1 MDLVKRFLKY
11 VSFDTQSDDNS
22 TLTPSTNKQ
31 LVLGKYLV
39 NELKSIGC
47 EDVFL
52 DQYGIVYA
60 TIPSNVNNQVP
71 TIGLIAHMDTSPDCS
86 GANVKA
92 KIINKY
98 DGNDIILNEN
108 TIMKTSDFPSLLK
121 NKNEDLIVTDGTTLL
136 GADDKAGVAVAIL
149 FAIELSKNTELKHG
163 GLEIVFTRDEEQS
176 MTGIHNVKMKEL
188 ESEHVIVMD
197 ADALGQVQISG
208 ADYTKLSVNVTALKG
223 GHSGIDIDDNTRVN
237 AAKLIAELVNEIPQ
251 GVYHKDEFGVV
262 TSINLGVIVG
272 GGIHTAI
279 DNIKEMKEIKSNQ
292 YQDYM
297 IEKAV
302 TNVIN
307 TKAGATYSIRSSS
320 RKYEDELVNEIKVI
334 VDNFNKK
341 YNELAIA
348 ELETEEHLPPFEK
361 SDDETLINVAKEASE
376 NLNIDIEISSF
387 HAGAETHIYAN
398 EKNKHGVTFKP
409 VLIGVADIYNMHSVN
424 EQIDYVSYLKGYELI
439 KEMFKVFNKN

>member
-1 MDLVKRFLKY
+1 MEKIRENRLINLFC
-11 VSFDTQSDDNS
+11 
-22 TLTPSTNKQ
+22 
-31 LVLGKYLV
+31 
-39 NELKSIGC
+39 ELA
-47 EDVFL
+47 L
-52 DQYGIVYA
+52 
-60 TIPSNVNNQVP
+60 IPSPSLKEEKVIEKILKIFKENNIDAK
-71 TIGLIAHMDTSPDCS
+71 TDDYKNIIAKIPATDATKKPILLSCHMDVVGDDSPINLQLN
-86 GANVKA
+86 GN
-92 KIINKY
+92 IIET
-98 DGNDIILNEN
+98 D
-108 TIMKTSDFPSLLK
+108 KTR
-121 NKNEDLIVTDGTTLL
+121 TL

-149 FAIELSKNTELKHG
+149 LALELSQNKELKHG
-163 GLEIVFTRDEEQS
+163 GLEIVFTRDEEQNMS
-176 MTGIHNVKMKEL
+176 GIHNIKMNEL

-223 GHSGIDIDDNTRVN
+223 GHSGIDIDDKTRLN

-279 DNIKEMKEIKSNQ
+279 DNIKETPEIKSSQ

-320 RKYEDELVNEIKVI
+320 RKYEDDLINEIKVI

-341 YNELAIA
+341 YSELAIA

-361 SDDETLINVAKEASE
+361 SEDETLVNVAKEASK

-398 EKNKHGVTFKP
+398 EKNKYGVTFKP
-409 VLIGVADIYNMHSVN
+409 VLIGVANIYNMHSVN

-439 KEMFKVFNKN
+439 KEMFKVFNK

>member
-22 TLTPSTNKQ
+22 ALTPSTNKQ

-136 GADDKAGVAVAIL
+136 GADDKAGIAIIVET
-149 FAIELSKNTELKHG
+149 AYRIINNKELKHG
-163 GLEIVFTRDEEQS
+163 VIKIAFTPDEEVGRG
-176 MTGIHNVKMKEL
+176 TENFDVKYFNCDYAYT
-188 ESEHVIVMD
+188 VDGGDINY
-197 ADALGQVQISG
+197 IS
-208 ADYTKLSVNVTALKG
+208 YENF
-223 GHSGIDIDDNTRVN
+223 N
-237 AAKLIAELVNEIPQ
+237 AASAIVKVKGINIHPGEAKDKMINSILLAKEFDDLLPKDELPSKTEKYEGFHHLCDFHGDVENTTLVYIIRNHDNEILNRQ
-251 GVYHKDEFGVV
+251 
-262 TSINLGVIVG
+262 IN
-272 GGIHTAI
+272 
-279 DNIKEMKEIKSNQ
+279 D
-292 YQDYM
+292 
-297 IEKAV
+297 
-302 TNVIN
+302 
-307 TKAGATYSIRSSS
+307 
-320 RKYEDELVNEIKVI
+320 
-334 VDNFNKK
+334 FN
-341 YNELAIA
+341 
-348 ELETEEHLPPFEK
+348 
-361 SDDETLINVAKEASE
+361 
-376 NLNIDIEISSF
+376 
-387 HAGAETHIYAN
+387 
-398 EKNKHGVTFKP
+398 
-409 VLIGVADIYNMHSVN
+409 
-424 EQIDYVSYLKGYELI
+424 LI
-439 KEMFKVFNKN
+439 KEKINQKYNGEFVEVIIKDSYKNMKEVILNHKEVLDKVTNAYNKLSIPYEFEPIRGGTDGASLSFKGLPCPNLGTGGYNFHGRFEYVSITQMRKMVKILIETLKA